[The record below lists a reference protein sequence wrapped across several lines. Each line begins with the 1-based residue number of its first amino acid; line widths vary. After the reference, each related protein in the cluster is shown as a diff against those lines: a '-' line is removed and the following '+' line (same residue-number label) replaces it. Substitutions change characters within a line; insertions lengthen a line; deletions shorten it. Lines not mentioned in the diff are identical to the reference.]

1 MVFKGLK
8 INLVV
13 IPPWVSFLLVLI
25 LILIFS
31 KYELSIVL
39 SIGALIFAILTQIDI
54 LASLISIF
62 TNIPIILLAIALVI
76 IPILGGIMEK
86 SGLMLEMVQKMKI
99 SKKISMMV
107 VPALFGLLPVAGGAL
122 MSAPILDQID
132 KEVDVNKKVAINV
145 WFRHI
150 LILIY
155 PISSAMIFASSS
167 EVTGISLYLI
177 FLTLIPPFIIM
188 AFIGYFTLVKNLKT
202 NEQPSKR
209 DLKKVFHNM
218 IPIIIAPLID
228 FIGRTFFNNILPE
241 NSFLLIGLII
251 SLGIAL
257 KFANMGLLS
266 TQNIAKKMKIWRFP
280 LLILAMFWFLDI
292 FRRSGV
298 AEEIGSLNL
307 SFMLFILFGFS
318 LGFATGR
325 ILVPLTIL
333 VPIYLVQFTI
343 VSMPLMEFIFLYCS
357 IFLGYIITPIHP
369 CVAYSTNFFETNY
382 KNVVKHIAIPTFL
395 CFGLLLFIYTLI
407 TLI

>member
-1 MVFKGLK
+1 M
-8 INLVV
+8 
-13 IPPWVSFLLVLI
+13 IPPWVSFLLVLA

-54 LASLISIF
+54 IASLISIF
-62 TNIPIILLAIALVI
+62 TNISIIFLAIALAI
-76 IPILGGIMEK
+76 IPILGGIMEE
-86 SGLMLEMVQKMKI
+86 SGLMLEMVQKMNI

-107 VPALFGLLPVAGGAL
+107 VPAFFGLLPVAGGAL

-145 WFRHI
+145 WFRHV

-188 AFIGYFTLVKNLKT
+188 VFIGYFTLIKNLKT
-202 NEQPSKR
+202 NEQPSER

-228 FIGRTFFNNILPE
+228 FLGRTFFNNLFP
-241 NSFLLIGLII
+241 NNLFLLIGLII

-257 KFANMGLLS
+257 KFANMGIIS
-266 TQNIAKKMKIWRFP
+266 TKKIAKKMKIWRFP

-298 AEEIGSLNL
+298 AAEIGSLNL
-307 SFMLFILFGFS
+307 SFILFIFFGFS

-325 ILVPLTIL
+325 ILVPLTIM

-343 VSMPLMEFIFLYCS
+343 NTMPLMEFIFLYCS

-382 KNVVKHIAIPTFL
+382 KNVAKYLAIPTFL
-395 CFGLLLFIYTLI
+395 CFGLLLTVYILI
-407 TLI
+407 NLI

>member
-1 MVFKGLK
+1 M
-8 INLVV
+8 
-13 IPPWVSFLLVLI
+13 IPPWVSFLLVLA

-54 LASLISIF
+54 IASLISIF
-62 TNIPIILLAIALVI
+62 TNISIIFLAIALAI
-76 IPILGGIMEK
+76 IPILGGIMEE
-86 SGLMLEMVQKMKI
+86 SGLMLEMVQKMNI

-107 VPALFGLLPVAGGAL
+107 VPAFFGLLPVAGGAL

-145 WFRHI
+145 WFRHV

-188 AFIGYFTLVKNLKT
+188 VFIGYFTLIKNLKT
-202 NEQPSKR
+202 NEQPSER

-228 FIGRTFFNNILPE
+228 FLGRTFFNNLFP
-241 NSFLLIGLII
+241 NNLFLLIGLII

-257 KFANMGLLS
+257 KFANMGILS
-266 TQNIAKKMKIWRFP
+266 TKKIAKKMKIWRFP

-298 AEEIGSLNL
+298 AAEIGSLNL
-307 SFMLFILFGFS
+307 SFILFIFFGFS

-325 ILVPLTIL
+325 ILVPLTIM

-343 VSMPLMEFIFLYCS
+343 NTMPLMEFIFLYCS

-382 KNVVKHIAIPTFL
+382 KNVAKYLAIPTFL
-395 CFGLLLFIYTLI
+395 CFGLLLSVYTLI

>member
-1 MVFKGLK
+1 M
-8 INLVV
+8 

-39 SIGALIFAILTQIDI
+39 SISAFIFAILTQIDI

-62 TNIPIILLAIALVI
+62 TDFSIIFLAIAVAI
-76 IPILGGIMEK
+76 IPILGGIMEE
-86 SGLMLEMVQKMKI
+86 SGLMLELVQKMNV

-107 VPALFGLLPVAGGAL
+107 VPAFFGLLPVAGGAL

-132 KEVDVNKKVAINV
+132 KEVDVNRKVAINV
-145 WFRHI
+145 WFRHV

-155 PISSAMIFASSS
+155 PISTAMIFASSN

-188 AFIGYFTLVKNLKT
+188 VLIGYFTLVKNLKT
-202 NEQPSKR
+202 NEQPSER
-209 DLKKVFHNM
+209 DLKKVFHNI
-218 IPIIIAPLID
+218 IPIIVAPIID
-228 FIGRTFFNNILPE
+228 FIGRTVFNTILPE
-241 NSFLLIGLII
+241 NFFLLIGLII

-257 KFANMGLLS
+257 KFANMRLIS
-266 TQNIAKKMKIWRFP
+266 TKNLAKKMKIWRFP
-280 LLILAMFWFLDI
+280 LLILAMFWFLNVFI
-292 FRRSGV
+292 RSGV

-307 SFMLFILFGFS
+307 SFILFIFFGFS

-333 VPIYLVQFTI
+333 APIYLVQFT
-343 VSMPLMEFIFLYCS
+343 VSTMPLMEFIFLYCS

-369 CVAYSTNFFETNY
+369 CVAYSTNYFETNY
-382 KNVVKHIAIPTFL
+382 KNVAKRLAIPTFL
-395 CFGLLLFIYTLI
+395 CFGLLLSLYALI
-407 TLI
+407 NLI

>member
-1 MVFKGLK
+1 M
-8 INLVV
+8 
-13 IPPWVSFLLVLI
+13 IPPWVSFLLVLA

-54 LASLISIF
+54 IASLISIF
-62 TNIPIILLAIALVI
+62 TNISIIFLAIALAI
-76 IPILGGIMEK
+76 IPILGGIMEE
-86 SGLMLEMVQKMKI
+86 SGLMLEMVQKMNI

-107 VPALFGLLPVAGGAL
+107 VPAIFGLLPVAGGAL

-145 WFRHI
+145 WFRHV

-188 AFIGYFTLVKNLKT
+188 VFIGYFTLIKNLKT
-202 NEQPSKR
+202 NEQPSER

-228 FIGRTFFNNILPE
+228 FLGRTFFNNLFP
-241 NSFLLIGLII
+241 NNLFLLIGLII

-257 KFANMGLLS
+257 KFANMGIIS
-266 TQNIAKKMKIWRFP
+266 TKKIAKKMKIWRFP

-298 AEEIGSLNL
+298 AAEIGSLNL
-307 SFMLFILFGFS
+307 SFILFIFFGFS

-325 ILVPLTIL
+325 ILVPLTIM

-343 VSMPLMEFIFLYCS
+343 NTMPLMEFIFLYCS

-382 KNVVKHIAIPTFL
+382 KNVAKYLAIPTFL
-395 CFGLLLFIYTLI
+395 CFGLLLTVYILI
-407 TLI
+407 NLI

>member
-1 MVFKGLK
+1 
-8 INLVV
+8 
-13 IPPWVSFLLVLI
+13 
-25 LILIFS
+25 
-31 KYELSIVL
+31 
-39 SIGALIFAILTQIDI
+39 
-54 LASLISIF
+54 
-62 TNIPIILLAIALVI
+62 
-76 IPILGGIMEK
+76 MEE
-86 SGLMLEMVQKMKI
+86 SGLMLELVQKMNV

-107 VPALFGLLPVAGGAL
+107 VPAFFGLLPVAGGAL

-132 KEVDVNKKVAINV
+132 KEVDVNRKVAINV
-145 WFRHI
+145 WFRHV

-177 FLTLIPPFIIM
+177 FLTLIPPFVIM

-209 DLKKVFHNM
+209 DLKKVFHHI

-228 FIGRTFFNNILPE
+228 FIGRTFFNDILPK

-266 TQNIAKKMKIWRFP
+266 TKNIAKKMKIWRFP

-343 VSMPLMEFIFLYCS
+343 GTMPLMEFIFLYCS

-382 KNVVKHIAIPTFL
+382 KNVVKYLAIPTFL
-395 CFGLLLFIYTLI
+395 CFGLLLFVYTLI

>member
-1 MVFKGLK
+1 M
-8 INLVV
+8 

-62 TNIPIILLAIALVI
+62 TALPIIFLAIAVAI
-76 IPILGGIMEK
+76 IPILGGIMEE
-86 SGLMLEMVQKMKI
+86 SGLMLELVQKMNV

-107 VPALFGLLPVAGGAL
+107 VPAFFGLLPVAGGAL

-132 KEVDVNKKVAINV
+132 KEVDVNRKVAINV
-145 WFRHI
+145 WFRHV

-155 PISSAMIFASSS
+155 PISSAMIVAS
-167 EVTGISLYLI
+167 VLTGISLYLI
-177 FLTLIPPFIIM
+177 FIALMPPFILM
-188 AFIGYFTLVKNLKT
+188 VFIGYFILVKNLKT
-202 NEQPSKR
+202 NENPSER

-228 FIGRTFFNNILPE
+228 FIGRTFFKVVIPE
-241 NSFLLIGLII
+241 IFLLIGLIV

-257 KFANMGLLS
+257 KFANMKITS
-266 TQNIAKKMKIWRFP
+266 IKNIAKKMKIWRFP
-280 LLILAMFWFLDI
+280 LLIFAMFWFLDVFI
-292 FRRSGV
+292 RSGV

-307 SFMLFILFGFS
+307 SFILFILLGFF

-325 ILVPLTIL
+325 IQLPISILIPVYLSQYITTI
-333 VPIYLVQFTI
+333 
-343 VSMPLMEFIFLYCS
+343 MPLMELIFLYCS
-357 IFLGYIITPIHP
+357 IFLGYLITPIHP
-369 CVAYSTNFFETNY
+369 CVAYSTNYFKTNY
-382 KNVVKHIAIPTFL
+382 KNVIKHLAIPTFL
-395 CFGLLLFIYTLI
+395 CFGLFLLLYTLI
-407 TLI
+407 NLF

>member
-1 MVFKGLK
+1 
-8 INLVV
+8 V

-62 TNIPIILLAIALVI
+62 TALPIIFLAIAVAI
-76 IPILGGIMEK
+76 IPILGGIMEE
-86 SGLMLEMVQKMKI
+86 SGLMLELVQKMNV

-107 VPALFGLLPVAGGAL
+107 VPAFFGLLPVAGGAL

-132 KEVDVNKKVAINV
+132 KEVDVNRKVAINV
-145 WFRHI
+145 WFRHV

-155 PISSAMIFASSS
+155 PISSAMIVAS
-167 EVTGISLYLI
+167 VLTGISLYLI
-177 FLTLIPPFIIM
+177 FIALMPPFILM
-188 AFIGYFTLVKNLKT
+188 VFIGYFILVKNLKT
-202 NEQPSKR
+202 NENPSER

-228 FIGRTFFNNILPE
+228 FIGRTFFKVVIPE
-241 NSFLLIGLII
+241 IFLLIGLIV

-257 KFANMGLLS
+257 KFANMKITS
-266 TQNIAKKMKIWRFP
+266 IKNIAKKMKIWRFP
-280 LLILAMFWFLDI
+280 LLIFAMFWFLDVFI
-292 FRRSGV
+292 RSGV

-307 SFMLFILFGFS
+307 SFILFILLGFF

-325 ILVPLTIL
+325 IQLPISILIPVYLSQYITTI
-333 VPIYLVQFTI
+333 
-343 VSMPLMEFIFLYCS
+343 MPLMELIFLYCS
-357 IFLGYIITPIHP
+357 IFLGYLITPIHP
-369 CVAYSTNFFETNY
+369 CVAYSTNYFKTNY
-382 KNVVKHIAIPTFL
+382 KNVIKHLAIPTFL
-395 CFGLLLFIYTLI
+395 CFGLFLLLYTLI
-407 TLI
+407 NLF